1 MLKEQAG
8 YKVKRPNNF
17 WAPFISWWR
26 HHHDATGRRAT
37 SAEIREWY
45 KNFAHVCWSEEDMP
59 DISDV
64 LTHSKGMRTTQQ
76 IQKFF
81 RKYRLARKCKEMA
94 ARNMMS
100 QGDNAL
106 DPMDDASLAEDA
118 LVGKNGRQWAPPILG
133 TGRVIDSGGNTAPG
147 GSPGQ
152 AYPAL
157 PVNMAN
163 KAISGTSPL
172 QDSLY
177 GQGILNFDV
186 VRSGAAGNGLDAT
199 MVPSCHTT
207 NLAAACSQ
215 HPGYGLPSAA
225 SELHNKV
232 VALLLACGD
241 TVAAAS
247 LPVASL
253 HTELRHLATLRRWRQ
268 ALEAEEAQL
277 QGQASR
283 PPPKQFCTGSGE
295 PQPCAMC
302 VDVSTVEK
310 NAQINAPT
318 ETEDLDRTQPQ
329 HDSSC
334 RGPATD
340 MAGVACCQSGGGPSC
355 GGTVQLV
362 LGMTEDLQR
371 NGLTDL
377 AGQLFKPLLEH
388 GAYMDDEQLRNL
400 GNIMTQGGMKMDL
413 PSLLKSMAAGVDSSG
428 REAVA
433 VISAIM
439 SGHTGLR

>member
-1 MLKEQAG
+1 MLKEHTG

-45 KNFAHVCWSEEDMP
+45 KRYAHVCWSEEDMP

-100 QGDNAL
+100 QGDDGL
-106 DPMDDASLAEDA
+106 DPMDHVSLAEDA
-118 LVGKNGRQWAPPILG
+118 LVGKSGRQWVPPILD
-133 TGRVIDSGGNTAPG
+133 TGRVIESGVNTAPG
-147 GSPGQ
+147 GSSGQ
-152 AYPAL
+152 AHPAL

-163 KAISGTSPL
+163 VVIPGTSLL
-172 QDSLY
+172 QDSVN

-186 VRSGAAGNGLDAT
+186 VRSGAAGSGLDAA
-199 MVPSCHTT
+199 MV
-207 NLAAACSQ
+207 AASCSQ

-225 SELHNKV
+225 SELHDQV
-232 VALLLACGD
+232 AALLLACES
-241 TVAAAS
+241 TLAAAS
-247 LPVASL
+247 LPVASV

-283 PPPKQFCTGSGE
+283 SPPKQFCTGSGE
-295 PQPCAMC
+295 PQPGAMC
-302 VDVSTVEK
+302 VDVSTVER
-310 NAQINAPT
+310 NAKINAPT
-318 ETEDLDRTQPQ
+318 QTDDLDRMQPQ
-329 HDSSC
+329 HNSSS
-334 RGPATD
+334 RDPATD
-340 MAGVACCQSGGGPSC
+340 MARVARCQSGGGPSC
-355 GGTVQLV
+355 GSTVQLV
-362 LGMTEDLQR
+362 LGMTADLQR
-371 NGLTDL
+371 NGLTGL
-377 AGQLFKPLLEH
+377 AGQLFKPLLGH

-400 GNIMTQGGMKMDL
+400 GNIMAQGAKQ
-413 PSLLKSMAAGVDSSG
+413 
-428 REAVA
+428 
-433 VISAIM
+433 
-439 SGHTGLR
+439 